1 MNELV
6 KIVGQDIFTD
16 SMVIAQGTGNEHE
29 SVVALIK
36 KYEIK
41 FMKLDSFE
49 FTDLKSGKRG
59 RPTRIY
65 PLNEPQATL
74 LITFLDNTEIVVDFK
89 LELVQ
94 QFYRMRALLMQKQSI
109 QWQ

>member
-41 FMKLDSFE
+41 SMKLGNFE

-65 PLNEPQATL
+65 LLNEPQATL
-74 LITFLDNTEIVVDFK
+74 LITSKYSKWFITRCVIGN
-89 LELVQ
+89 
-94 QFYRMRALLMQKQSI
+94 
-109 QWQ
+109 

>member
-36 KYEIK
+36 K
-41 FMKLDSFE
+41 
-49 FTDLKSGKRG
+49 
-59 RPTRIY
+59 
-65 PLNEPQATL
+65 
-74 LITFLDNTEIVVDFK
+74 V
-89 LELVQ
+89 
-94 QFYRMRALLMQKQSI
+94 
-109 QWQ
+109 